1 MEPIYQYSGTVTEVY
16 DGDTITVKLDLGFH
30 IHLADIKIR
39 LLGINA
45 PEVRGNQKSKGIAVR
60 DRLRARIL
68 GKKVVVWTVSKDG
81 FGRWLAMIYD
91 DKGSINR
98 WLLDMD
104 DVLVY
109 T

>member
-1 MEPIYQYSGTVTEVY
+1 MDPIYQYAGVVTEVY

-30 IHLADIKIR
+30 IHLADIKLR

-45 PEVRGNQKSKGIAVR
+45 PEVRGSTKNEGEAVR
-60 DRLRARIL
+60 DKLRARIL
-68 GKKVVVWTVSKDG
+68 GQEVVVWTVTKDS
-81 FGRWLAMIYD
+81 FGRWLAMVYD
-91 DKGSINR
+91 DAGSINR

-104 DVLVY
+104 EVLVY